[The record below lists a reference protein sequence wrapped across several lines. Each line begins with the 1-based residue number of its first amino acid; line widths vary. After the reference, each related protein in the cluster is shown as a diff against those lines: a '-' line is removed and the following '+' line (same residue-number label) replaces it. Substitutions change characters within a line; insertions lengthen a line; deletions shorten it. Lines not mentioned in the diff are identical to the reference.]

1 MPLPRRPAAG
11 ELRIMGDDTLQ
22 EPGANAPRIAL
33 GEPFP
38 NLVLPSIEDGKP
50 RSIADFRGQ
59 KLALH
64 VFASW

>member
-1 MPLPRRPAAG
+1 MA
-11 ELRIMGDDTLQ
+11 DSLQ
-22 EPGANAPRIAL
+22 EPSANAPRIAI

-38 NLVLPSIEDGKP
+38 NLVLPAVEGGAA